1 MLSGD
6 KSKLLLLKG
15 RSSVMMLSEIMVNDQ
30 KVGVSKKSVNLGH
43 TVSTTDRDC
52 ITVGANNNLLKCF
65 IYVYCKFWTA
75 IMLY

>member
-6 KSKLLLLKG
+6 KSKLLFLKG

-30 KVGVSKKSVNLGH
+30 KVDVSKKSVHLGH

-52 ITVGANNNLLKCF
+52 ITMAAKNNLWKCL
-65 IYVYCKFWTA
+65 INVYCKF
-75 IMLY
+75 